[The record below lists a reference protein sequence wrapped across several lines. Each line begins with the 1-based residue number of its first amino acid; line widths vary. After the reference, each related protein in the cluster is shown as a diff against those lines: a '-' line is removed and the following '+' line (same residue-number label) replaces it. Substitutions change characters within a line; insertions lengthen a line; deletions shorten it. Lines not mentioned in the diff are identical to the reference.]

1 MRLSKTVDGVTT
13 KHVWD
18 RSQQIIADVVD
29 GQFYEADCYLRG
41 TNLVATYSYE
51 NGAKSDYT
59 YYTQNA
65 HGDVVNLTD
74 AQGAITKSYTYDA
87 FGVEQNIDDSDSN
100 AFRYCGEYY
109 DAETGTIYLRARYYD
124 PSTGRFISRDSYA
137 GKNDD
142 PLSLNLYTYCY
153 NNPIIYEDPSGNN
166 PLVLGLAI
174 GATVVIAAAITYA
187 ALSSTPQGQKSL
199 RSAGN
204 ALGELGRS
212 VESKYRKAKS
222 KVFEAQIYSA
232 VLTFALAKSQAKAIA
247 KSLSNKRKSN
257 QDVYLLYDPNNQN
270 EIMYVGRTDNWK
282 QREVQ
287 HQSSSTRSQ
296 LKMLVIAEDIPYESA
311 RGLEQWGIEYYNTLN
326 KNDKRN
332 NQINGVSLIN
342 PLRNVYIMAAVPYA
356 SNLKTVMYENKDG
369 VTLKRRT

>member
-1 MRLSKTVDGVTT
+1 MDDSDWYSAEVYV
-13 KHVWD
+13 
-18 RSQQIIADVVD
+18 
-29 GQFYEADCYLRG
+29 RG
-41 TNLVATYSYE
+41 TNLL
-51 NGAKSDYT
+51 AKFSKQSGNVKTDYQ

-74 AQGAITKSYTYDA
+74 AQGAITKSYKYDA
-87 FGVEQNIDDSDSN
+87 FGVEQNIDDSDRN

-109 DAETGTIYLRARYYD
+109 DKETETIYLRARYYN
-124 PSTGRFISRDSYA
+124 PVTGRFISRDCYT
-137 GKNDD
+137 GNTGV

-153 NNPIIYEDPSGNN
+153 NNPVIYEDSSGNN
-166 PLVLGLAI
+166 PLILGLAI
-174 GATVVIAAAITYA
+174 AAAAVLAVTA
-187 ALSSTPQGQKSL
+187 TCLVLNSSPQGQKIL

-204 ALGELGRS
+204 ALGEFGRS

-222 KVFEAQIYSA
+222 KVVEAQI
-232 VLTFALAKSQAKAIA
+232 LTAALTLALAKARAEKIA
-247 KSLSNKRKSN
+247 KSLSNKKKPN

-270 EIMYVGRTDNWK
+270 EIMYVGRTVDWES
-282 QREVQ
+282 REIQ
-287 HQSSSTRSQ
+287 HKANPTRSQ

-342 PLRNVYIMAAVPYA
+342 PLRNVFIMAAVPYA

-369 VTLKRRT
+369 VTLKRRS